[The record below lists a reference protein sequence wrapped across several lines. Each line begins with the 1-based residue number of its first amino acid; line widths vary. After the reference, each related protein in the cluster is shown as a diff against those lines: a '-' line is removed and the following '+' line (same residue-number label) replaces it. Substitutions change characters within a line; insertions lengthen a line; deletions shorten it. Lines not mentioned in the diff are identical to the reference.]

1 MRVRCQ
7 SALGAGTRLVYTLGV
22 KKLVP
27 ALLILLAVA
36 PASTADDAE
45 DTAEFVF
52 ARVRFNMTLDAIFE
66 REAPWHHDY
75 PYAEDLFLSLI
86 REYSSV
92 PTNREAYAIVDLDDD
107 EIFEYPFL
115 YFSEPGF
122 MSLTSREEENLR
134 AWFDRGGFAMFD
146 DFRGVDLVNLATQL
160 KRVYPDRELF
170 QLTVDHPMFQSFF
183 EIDSLA
189 MTPFYQDARFSGGP
203 EFWGMTDEMG
213 RLILIANQNND
224 LGEFWEGLDQN
235 TVALRDAA
243 RSVELGVNYLI
254 YSMSH

>member
-1 MRVRCQ
+1 M
-7 SALGAGTRLVYTLGV
+7 

-27 ALLILLAVA
+27 ALLVLLAVA

-52 ARVRFNMTLDAIFE
+52 ARVRFNMTLDAIFDPSGL
-66 REAPWHHDY
+66 PWRHDY

-92 PTNREAYAIVDLDDD
+92 PTNPEAYVIVDLDDD
-107 EIFEYPFL
+107 EVFQYPFL

-122 MSLTSREEENLR
+122 MSLTNREEENLR

-146 DFRGVDLVNLATQL
+146 DFRGVDLVNLSTQL

-170 QLTVDHPMFQSFF
+170 QLDVSHPMFQSFF
-183 EIDSLA
+183 AIDSLA
-189 MTPFYQDARFSGGP
+189 MTPFYQDDRFSGGP
-203 EFWGMTDEMG
+203 EFWGMTDETG

-224 LGEFWEGLDQN
+224 LGEYWEGLDLN
-235 TVALRDAA
+235 TVALQDAA

-254 YSMSH
+254 YSMTH

>member
-1 MRVRCQ
+1 
-7 SALGAGTRLVYTLGV
+7 V

-27 ALLILLAVA
+27 ALAVLLAVA

-52 ARVRFNMTLDAIFE
+52 ARVRFNMTLDAIFQQ
-66 REAPWHHDY
+66 EAPWHHDY
-75 PYAEDLFLSLI
+75 PYAEELFLNLI
-86 REYSSV
+86 QEYSSV
-92 PTNREAYAIVDLDDD
+92 QTNPEAYAIVDLDDD
-107 EIFEYPFL
+107 GIFNYPFL

-122 MSLTSREEENLR
+122 MLLTNGEEENLR

-146 DFRGVDLVNLATQL
+146 DFRGVDIVNLANQL

-170 QLTVDHPMFQSFF
+170 QLDVRHPMFSSFF
-183 EIDSLA
+183 EIDSLE
-189 MTPFYQDARFSGGP
+189 MTPLYSDDRFSGGP
-203 EFWGMTDEMG
+203 EFWGMTDETG

-224 LGEFWEGLDQN
+224 LGEFWEGLDLN

-254 YSMSH
+254 YSMTH